1 MIHFKLK
8 LLLIFTLSILLF
20 QTNAIAQNF
29 KLILSSGINFSQ
41 VNGDN
46 LAGFHK
52 LGLVAGAGVS
62 RNISNNQ
69 QWSFEFLYSEK
80 GSKDIVTLGDPIQD
94 SIFKFNYIEIPFC
107 YHYQFKPKF
116 NLQLGVYTG
125 VNIKS
130 VYSDGLEN
138 YDVSEQIYA
147 LDYGILGGLSY
158 ELSPQTKIQTR
169 LSTSV
174 LDFNHS
180 IERYFN
186 LVLSMGISYTL

>member
-1 MIHFKLK
+1 M
-8 LLLIFTLSILLF
+8 
-20 QTNAIAQNF
+20 
-29 KLILSSGINFSQ
+29 LSSGINFSQ

-52 LGLVAGAGVS
+52 LGLVAGAGVT

-80 GSKDIVTLGDPIQD
+80 GSKDVVTLGDPIQD

-107 YHYQFKPKF
+107 YHYQFKPKL
-116 NLQLGVYTG
+116 NLQFGVYTA

-138 YDVSEQIYA
+138 YDVSKQIYA
-147 LDYGILGGLSY
+147 TDYGILGGLSY

-174 LDFNHS
+174 LDLNNS
-180 IERYFN
+180 LERYYN

>member
-8 LLLIFTLSILLF
+8 LLLFFMLSFFVF
-20 QTNAIAQNF
+20 QTNANAQNF
-29 KLILSSGINFSQ
+29 KLTLSSGINFSQ
-41 VNGDN
+41 INGDN
-46 LAGFHK
+46 LAGFNK
-52 LGLVAGAGVS
+52 LGLVAGAGVL
-62 RNISNNQ
+62 RNINQNQ

-107 YHYQFKPKF
+107 YHYQFKSKF
-116 NLQLGVYTG
+116 NVQLGVYTG

-130 VYSDGLEN
+130 VYSDGLED

-158 ELSPQTKIQTR
+158 ELNPQTKIQTR

-174 LDFNHS
+174 LDLNNS
-180 IERYFN
+180 LERYYN

>member
-8 LLLIFTLSILLF
+8 LHVFFVLSFLLF
-20 QTNAIAQNF
+20 QTNSIAQNF

-69 QWSFEFLYSEK
+69 QWSFEFLYSEN

-107 YHYQFKPKF
+107 YHYQFKPNL

-130 VYSDGLEN
+130 VYSDGLAN

-158 ELSPQTKIQTR
+158 ELNPQTKIQTR

-174 LDFNHS
+174 LDLNNS
-180 IERYFN
+180 MERYYN

>member
-1 MIHFKLK
+1 MIYFKLK
-8 LLLIFTLSILLF
+8 PLLIFSLSILLF
-20 QTNAIAQNF
+20 HSNVNAQNF
-29 KLILSSGINFSQ
+29 KLMLSSGINFSQ
-41 VNGDN
+41 VNGDK

-62 RNISNNQ
+62 RKISNNQ

-94 SIFKFNYIEIPFC
+94 TIFKFNYIEIPFC
-107 YHYQFKPKF
+107 YHYQFKPKL
-116 NLQLGVYTG
+116 NLQFGVYTA

-138 YDVSEQIYA
+138 YDISEQIYA
-147 LDYGILGGLSY
+147 TDYGILGGLSY

-174 LDFNHS
+174 LDINHS
-180 IERYFN
+180 IERYYN